1 MNRIKKQN
9 SKNINIAFTGIIS
22 IILTGIFL
30 APTNASAYDLSSA
43 RSSGLIGETD
53 SGYLAVID
61 PSDPSLVNFV
71 EKINEKR
78 KQRYQDIAKKNSV
91 ALKTVAERAGSKLI
105 DKTST
110 GEYIRISGRWKQ
122 K

>member
-22 IILTGIFL
+22 IVLTGIFL
-30 APTNASAYDLSSA
+30 APTKASAYDLSSA

>member
-1 MNRIKKQN
+1 MSRIKKQN